1 MAGTKLTDAEVR
13 ERIIEAYHNRYERT
27 PPMKQEEY
35 VKWAKEKYGD
45 KSEQTY
51 CNYFTRAREIVNE
64 RWDQKLDGLLTPA
77 IEELGSLLTNQD
89 ARIRQKAV
97 DQIVEY
103 AGRKIKK
110 VETDITSEGKSLQIK
125 FGGDETTFTEE

>member
-13 ERIIEAYHNRYERT
+13 ERVLEAYTLRYERT

-35 VKWAKEKYGD
+35 VKWAKEKYQD

-51 CNYFTRAREIVNE
+51 CNYFTRAREIKNE
-64 RWDQKLDGLLTPA
+64 RWDEKLDELLNPA
-77 IEELGSLLTNQD
+77 IEELGQLLTNPD

-97 DQIVEY
+97 DQVVEY
-103 AGRKIKK
+103 AGKKIKK
-110 VETDITSEGKSLQIK
+110 VEQDITSNGESFKIN
-125 FGGDETTFTEE
+125 FGRD

>member
-13 ERIIEAYHNRYERT
+13 ERILEAYHNRYERT

-35 VKWAKEKYGD
+35 VKWAKERYAD

-51 CNYFTRAREIVNE
+51 CNYFTRARDVVNE
-64 RWDQKLDGLLTPA
+64 RWDQRLDDLLTPA
-77 IEELGSLLTNQD
+77 IQELGELLTNPD

-97 DQIVEY
+97 DQVVEY
-103 AGRKIKK
+103 AGRKIKNVK
-110 VETDITSEGKSLQIK
+110 TDITSNGKEINIG
-125 FGGDETTFTEE
+125 FGENE

>member
-13 ERIIEAYHNRYERT
+13 ERIELAYHNRYERT

-35 VKWAKEKYGD
+35 VKWAKEYYGD

-51 CNYFTRAREIVNE
+51 CNYFTRAREIKNE
-64 RWDQKLDGLLTPA
+64 RWDEKLDELLNPA
-77 IEELGSLLTNQD
+77 IEELRELLTNPD

-97 DQIVEY
+97 DQVVEY
-103 AGRKIKK
+103 AGRKIKNVK
-110 VETDITSEGKSLQIK
+110 TDITSEGKSITIG
-125 FGGDETTFTEE
+125 FNMEESNVGE

>member
-13 ERIIEAYHNRYERT
+13 ERILEAYHNRYERT

-35 VKWAKEKYGD
+35 VKWAKERYGD

-51 CNYFTRAREIVNE
+51 CNYFTRARDVVNE
-64 RWDQKLDGLLTPA
+64 RWDQRLDDLLTPA
-77 IEELGSLLTNQD
+77 IQELGELLTNPD

-97 DQIVEY
+97 DQVVEY
-103 AGRKIKK
+103 AGRKIKNVK
-110 VETDITSEGKSLQIK
+110 TDITSNGKEINIG
-125 FGGDETTFTEE
+125 FGENE